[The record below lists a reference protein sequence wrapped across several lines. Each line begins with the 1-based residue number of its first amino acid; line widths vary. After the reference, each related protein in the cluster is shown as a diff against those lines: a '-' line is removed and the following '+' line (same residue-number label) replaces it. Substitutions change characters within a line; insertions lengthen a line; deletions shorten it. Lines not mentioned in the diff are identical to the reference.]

1 MSELKNEDILKVIGN
16 YSVME
21 LISLTKELENK
32 WGLKAA
38 PPVVQ
43 VKTVETTVQTVA
55 QTEFNVFLASV
66 PADKKMNVI
75 KMVRETIGLG
85 LKDAK
90 DFVEAAPKM
99 LKEAV
104 SAEEADAL
112 KEKLTAAGAVIE
124 VK

>member
-1 MSELKNEDILKVIGN
+1 MSELKNEDVLKVIGN

-38 PPVVQ
+38 PPVVLM
-43 VKTVETTVQTVA
+43 KTQETQVQTVV
-55 QTEFNVFLASV
+55 QTEFDVFLASV

-75 KMVRETIGLG
+75 KMVRETMGLG
-85 LKDAK
+85 LKEAK
-90 DFVEAAPKM
+90 DFVESAPKM

-104 SAEEADAL
+104 SAEEADVL

>member
-1 MSELKNEDILKVIGN
+1 MSDLKNEDVLKVIGN

-38 PPVVQ
+38 PPLVQ
-43 VKTVETTVQTVA
+43 VKTQETQVESVT
-55 QTEFNVFLASV
+55 QTEFNVFLTSV
-66 PADKKMNVI
+66 PSDKKMNVI

-90 DFVEAAPKM
+90 DFVESAPKM

-104 SAEEADAL
+104 SAEEADSL